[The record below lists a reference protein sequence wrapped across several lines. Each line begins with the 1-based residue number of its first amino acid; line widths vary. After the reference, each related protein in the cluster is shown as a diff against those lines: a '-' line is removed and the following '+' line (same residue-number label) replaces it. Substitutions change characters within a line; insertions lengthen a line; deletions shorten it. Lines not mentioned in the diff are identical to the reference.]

1 MNTHDLAISG
11 LAGTSST
18 KITLARSMIAFWQR
32 DILRT
37 MLKDSEDTDITF
49 AHKRICLWQS
59 VIADAVQEIITGGYT
74 KPPIDECLR
83 ERLLRV

>member
-1 MNTHDLAISG
+1 MDTLDLAISG

-32 DILRT
+32 DILHK

-59 VIADAVQEIITGGYT
+59 VITDAVQEIILGGYM
-74 KPPIDECLR
+74 KPR
-83 ERLLRV
+83 RV

>member
-1 MNTHDLAISG
+1 MNTHDQAISG
-11 LAGTSST
+11 LPGTSST

-32 DILRT
+32 DILHT

-59 VIADAVQEIITGGYT
+59 VIADAVQEIILGGYT